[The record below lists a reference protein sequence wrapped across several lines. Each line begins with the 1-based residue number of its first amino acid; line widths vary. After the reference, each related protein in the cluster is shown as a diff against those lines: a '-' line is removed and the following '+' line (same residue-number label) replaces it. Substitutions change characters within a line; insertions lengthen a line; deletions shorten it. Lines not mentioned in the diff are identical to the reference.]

1 MRRGLAVWI
10 VAVGLSCS
18 ATAQEAATP
27 KTLASVMPAVIPASA
42 GLGSPQP
49 LLSPGPMMPIAP
61 GPAIAPKPAPFPQSR
76 ASHSFLDKE
85 NLAIFA
91 ALAASRSMDMV
102 STWQFRRHGLHEVN
116 SPTPLWTTSRCSSL
130 TRAPWWP
137 DRLQPPTSSIAWD
150 GTSWSASPPWC
161 TPVW

>member
-1 MRRGLAVWI
+1 M
-10 VAVGLSCS
+10 
-18 ATAQEAATP
+18 P

-102 STWQFRRHGLHEVN
+102 STWQFRRHGLHEGQLSDSFVDN
-116 SPTPLWTTSRCSSL
+116 KPLFVSYSGSLVAGQVATSYFFHRMGWHKL
-130 TRAPWWP
+130 ERITAMVHTGVVAEAVVHNYRIGKAH
-137 DRLQPPTSSIAWD
+137 
-150 GTSWSASPPWC
+150 
-161 TPVW
+161 